1 MLQSA
6 LIRPSIRG
14 VSSFARVKGVARAT
28 VLKGVATTTLATPFA
43 TTFPFATAA
52 LAATPEPYR
61 LRAAA

>member
-1 MLQSA
+1 
-6 LIRPSIRG
+6 
-14 VSSFARVKGVARAT
+14 VKGVARAT

>member
-14 VSSFARVKGVARAT
+14 VSSFARVKGVA
-28 VLKGVATTTLATPFA
+28 TTTLATPFA
-43 TTFPFATAA
+43 TTTPFATAA
-52 LAATPEPYR
+52 LAAPPEPYR